1 MPASQQ
7 TGQFRSFRVIALLK
21 QLVGRAIRF
30 RRATS
35 GRPGG
40 PSALIDLG
48 DLAVAQLVHDLRNQL
63 TVMMGCAE
71 NLTYLV
77 PPGQADLEIAEL
89 QDSADRA
96 LRLTR
101 ELLMAARPRPAARL
115 AVDLNHVV
123 APIAETLSHAVG
135 DRIRLRVQLSAEP
148 VPVVAELVELER
160 ILMNLALN
168 ARDAMAGEGVLTI
181 ETAVVDPS
189 SNEASEVSLPPS
201 RAHLIVSDTGHGM
214 TPEIRARMFEPFFTT
229 KDYGTGLGLSSV
241 AFTVRQL
248 GGTVLVESKPGRGTS
263 VSVLLPLAAHRL

>member
-1 MPASQQ
+1 
-7 TGQFRSFRVIALLK
+7 
-21 QLVGRAIRF
+21 
-30 RRATS
+30 
-35 GRPGG
+35 
-40 PSALIDLG
+40 
-48 DLAVAQLVHDLRNQL
+48 
-63 TVMMGCAE
+63 
-71 NLTYLV
+71 
-77 PPGQADLEIAEL
+77 
-89 QDSADRA
+89 
-96 LRLTR
+96 
-101 ELLMAARPRPAARL
+101 
-115 AVDLNHVV
+115 
-123 APIAETLSHAVG
+123 
-135 DRIRLRVQLSAEP
+135 
-148 VPVVAELVELER
+148 VVAELVELER